1 MRHGYCFSRVLGGA
15 VFVLMLAAGGGLPA
29 VAEEAGQWHGK
40 GVLVV
45 IEKTSM
51 KVEDRANHTV
61 AATEYDGAVFNDEG
75 KPFLDKARY
84 QVVAVNDAG
93 VLRVGYNTFTDAD
106 GAKVF
111 AKYSVT
117 ESKPPEHHGTL
128 EFTGGT
134 GKYEGI
140 TGSGTFR
147 IVYIS
152 DRVGWDELSAEY
164 TIPPPKAGSSKPS
177 ATGTTPPSK

>member
-1 MRHGYCFSRVLGGA
+1 MRHGRYSSRLSGGA
-15 VFVLMLAAGGGLPA
+15 VLALMLAANAGPPA
-29 VAEEAGQWHGK
+29 VAEEAAQWHGK
-40 GVLVV
+40 GILVV
-45 IEKTSM
+45 VEKTSM

-75 KPFLDKARY
+75 KPFLDKARQ

-93 VLRVGYNTFTDAD
+93 VLRVGYNIFTDGD

-117 ESKPPEHHGTL
+117 ESKPPEHRGTL

-140 TGSGTFR
+140 TGGGTFR
-147 IVYIS
+147 LVYIS
-152 DRVGWDELSAEY
+152 DRVGWNEFSAEY
-164 TIPPPKAGSSKPS
+164 TLPPPRAGSGKPP
-177 ATGTTPPSK
+177 AK

>member
-1 MRHGYCFSRVLGGA
+1 MA
-15 VFVLMLAAGGGLPA
+15 VGVSPAAA
-29 VAEEAGQWHGK
+29 QEIGQWHGK
-40 GVLVV
+40 GVVV
-45 IEKTSM
+45 VVDKISM

-61 AATEYDGAVFNDEG
+61 AATEFDGAVFNDEG
-75 KPFLDKARY
+75 KPFLDRARY

-147 IVYIS
+147 LIYIS
-152 DRVGWDELSAEY
+152 DRVGWSELSAEY
-164 TIPPPKAGSSKPS
+164 TIPPPKAAPGKPP
-177 ATGTTPPSK
+177 AK